1 MIPPQVYD
9 DRSPRQLAPKFKCP
23 SCRGYRSHVLRGDSR
38 GDETY
43 RRRRQCDDCGYRF
56 NTTERVEKSFD
67 R

>member
-1 MIPPQVYD
+1 
-9 DRSPRQLAPKFKCP
+9 
-23 SCRGYRSHVLRGDSR
+23 VLRGDSR